1 MTRYLKIVF
10 IAAAQL
16 AVLSACGT
24 ANPEDQVRDI
34 ENWQAEWIGA
44 PWEGESFVPEAEHP
58 TPEFRKI
65 IEAPK
70 GIRKATAY
78 ICGLGM
84 FEMYINGKRVGEDF
98 YSPNETMYGIREE
111 GYKYGIKVDEHSFKN
126 FRVMYLA
133 YDVTSLLRKGKNSVN
148 VTVGNGWY
156 SVFRKGW
163 ISPFGTPRLLCQM
176 ELEMSDGST
185 RTVCTDESWEV
196 RRSPILWNHIYTGE
210 VYDARLEN
218 GGEWLQ
224 AVRREPP
231 MGTLERQR
239 GLEDRIM
246 EVLDPVS
253 ISKNEDGSWTV
264 DFGDYVTGRV
274 HLYGIKADAGT
285 EIVLEHPLP
294 QEEGEKNWVKRSWN
308 GDYKYICKG
317 GGKESYA
324 PSFNWY
330 SFDKVVVRGWPG
342 ELKASNLKAEAIY
355 TNIRTTGHF
364 DCSNPMFAK
373 INRLFWRAQT
383 DNMHM
388 GVATDCPHR
397 EKGPYTGDGQVSCVA
412 VMHNFDADYF
422 YRKWLRDMS
431 DCQDPVTGYV
441 PNGAP
446 WHPGCGGGVAWG
458 AAMCIIPW
466 EHYVHY
472 GDISVLQE
480 HYDAMKGQ
488 LRFMESWRTE
498 DGIMNMQMPRDAEKA
513 VYWMNLGEWCP
524 AYGFPDDKL
533 VHTYFLWKC
542 AKYTA
547 NASLAL
553 GKTEEAARFNALAD
567 DVAAAFHKVFYDPET
582 KSYGYNNGSNI
593 FALHMGV
600 PEECKAD
607 VVESLKKEITG
618 NGGHLNTGI
627 FGTQIFFDVLCENG
641 LQEMAYTAMC
651 KKDQPSYGWWLE
663 QGAKTMWEYWDG
675 TKSRNHPMF
684 GGGLTWLY
692 TRIAGLQTDPAE
704 PGYRHIIVRP
714 TPMGDLTWASYE
726 TETPSGKAA
735 VRWDIRKG
743 KFILKVRVPD
753 GSHASVYLPGSDTP
767 KEVGPGSHA
776 FRAIQPR

>member
-1 MTRYLKIVF
+1 
-10 IAAAQL
+10 
-16 AVLSACGT
+16 
-24 ANPEDQVRDI
+24 
-34 ENWQAEWIGA
+34 
-44 PWEGESFVPEAEHP
+44 
-58 TPEFRKI
+58 
-65 IEAPK
+65 
-70 GIRKATAY
+70 
-78 ICGLGM
+78 
-84 FEMYINGKRVGEDF
+84 
-98 YSPNETMYGIREE
+98 
-111 GYKYGIKVDEHSFKN
+111 
-126 FRVMYLA
+126 MYLA
-133 YDVTSLLRKGKNSVN
+133 YDVTSLLRKGENSVN

-156 SVFRKGW
+156 SVYRKGW
-163 ISPFGTPRLLCQM
+163 ISPFGTPRLLCQI
-176 ELEMSDGST
+176 ELELADGSI
-185 RTVCTDESWEV
+185 RTICTDENWEV
-196 RRSPILWNHIYTGE
+196 RKSPILRNHIYLGE
-210 VYDARLEN
+210 VYDARLEE
-218 GGEWLQ
+218 GGEWLK
-224 AVRREPP
+224 AVRRDAP

-253 ISKNEDGSWTV
+253 IVKTEDGNWEV
-264 DFGDYVTGRV
+264 DFGDYITGRV
-274 HLYGIKADAGT
+274 HLYGIDAEPGT
-285 EIVLEHPLP
+285 EIVVEHPLP
-294 QEEGEKNWVKRSWN
+294 DEEDQNNWVKRGWN
-308 GDYKYICKG
+308 GDYMYISNGK
-317 GGKESYA
+317 GKESYA

-330 SFDKVVVRGWPG
+330 SFQKVIVKGWPG

-480 HYDAMKGQ
+480 HYEAMKGQ

-547 NASLAL
+547 NASIAL
-553 GKTEEAARFNALAD
+553 GKTEEAVRFNALAD
-567 DVAAAFHKVFYDPET
+567 DVASAFHKVFYDSET

-600 PEECKAD
+600 PEEHKAD
-607 VVESLKKEITG
+607 VVASLKKEIEE

-627 FGTQIFFDVLCENG
+627 FGTQIFFDVLCDNG
-641 LQEMAYTAMC
+641 LQEMAYAAMC

-675 TKSRNHPMF
+675 KKSRNHPMF

-726 TETPSGKAA
+726 TETPSGKAS
-735 VRWDIRKG
+735 VRWDIKKG
-743 KFILKVRVPD
+743 KFIIKVLVPD

-767 KEVGPGSHA
+767 NEVGPGKHRFTA
-776 FRAIQPR
+776 AL